1 MKKEK
6 RIKQNEKD
14 FSEPH
19 AYVHFEILNKI
30 EKKNKWSNCLP
41 VISSFLPRNG
51 KTPVTFQ
58 KRRTVD
64 TF

>member
-30 EKKNKWSNCLP
+30 EKKTSGPTAYQW
-41 VISSFLPRNG
+41 
-51 KTPVTFQ
+51 
-58 KRRTVD
+58 
-64 TF
+64 

>member
-30 EKKNKWSNCLP
+30 EKKTSGP
-41 VISSFLPRNG
+41 
-51 KTPVTFQ
+51 TAYQ
-58 KRRTVD
+58 
-64 TF
+64 

>member
-14 FSEPH
+14 FSELH

-30 EKKNKWSNCLP
+30 EKKQVVQLLTSDKFIFTQEW
-41 VISSFLPRNG
+41 
-51 KTPVTFQ
+51 
-58 KRRTVD
+58 
-64 TF
+64 

>member
-14 FSEPH
+14 LSEPH

-30 EKKNKWSNCLP
+30 EKKQMVKLLTCDKFIFTQEW
-41 VISSFLPRNG
+41 
-51 KTPVTFQ
+51 
-58 KRRTVD
+58 
-64 TF
+64 